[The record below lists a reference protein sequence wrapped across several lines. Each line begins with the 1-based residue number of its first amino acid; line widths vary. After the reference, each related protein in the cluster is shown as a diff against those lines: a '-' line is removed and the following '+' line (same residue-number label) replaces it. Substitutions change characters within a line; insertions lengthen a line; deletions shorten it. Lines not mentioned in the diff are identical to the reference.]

1 MRRRLWLFLLIV
13 GLAPGAAV
21 AQDFR
26 GAITGRI
33 SDKSGAVLPGVT
45 VTATNVATNI
55 GSTTTTNSD
64 GVYSILYLT
73 PGQYTVVA
81 ELSGFKKLQRQGIE
95 VRVGDRLTLDLSL
108 EIGAIEETV
117 MVTAQSPLLEMAS

>member
-1 MRRRLWLFLLIV
+1 MTRVLTMFVLVV
-13 GLAPGAAV
+13 GLTPGAV
-21 AQDFR
+21 LGQDFR

-45 VTATNVATNI
+45 VTATNVATNV
-55 GSTTTTNSD
+55 GSTTTTNAD

-73 PGQYTVVA
+73 PGQYTVVV
-81 ELSGFKKLQRQGIE
+81 ELSGFKKLQRQGID

-108 EIGAIEETV
+108 EVGALEETV
-117 MVTAQSPLLEMAS
+117 TVTAQSP

>member
-1 MRRRLWLFLLIV
+1 MGRRLWLLLLIV
-13 GLAPGAAV
+13 VLAPGAAV

-33 SDKSGAVLPGVT
+33 ADKSGAVLPGVT
-45 VTATNVATNI
+45 VTATNVATNV

-81 ELSGFKKLQRQGIE
+81 ELSGD
-95 VRVGDRLTLDLSL
+95 VSL
-108 EIGAIEETV
+108 EQAHQVETALEEQIRRALPEV
-117 MVTAQSPLLEMAS
+117 GEVTARATA